1 MLCAVLGSILLSKAL
16 LLHGWSWRAKGG
28 SDRVPVLGERSLEPK
43 EVLMVVVKDTALRR
57 ESTTDK

>member
-1 MLCAVLGSILLSKAL
+1 MDG
-16 LLHGWSWRAKGG
+16 HGGPKGG